1 MLPAS
6 VEGKSPRSSYEGT
19 ARHVKIP
26 KQLSYRHGHTHGLP
40 LTCLAV
46 IFRGQTKR
54 RHDTKREGEIE
65 PSPLP
70 NWVFSGQLNQIMKKY
85 RNANE

>member
-6 VEGKSPRSSYEGT
+6 VEGKSLRSSHEGT

-26 KQLSYRHGHTHGLP
+26 KQLSHRHGHTHGLP
-40 LTCLAV
+40 LTCLAI
-46 IFRGQTKR
+46 IFRGLKR
-54 RHDTKREGEIE
+54 RQDTKRAAEIE

-70 NWVFSGQLNQIMKKY
+70 NWVFSGQLNQTMKKISQCK
-85 RNANE
+85 